1 MKTRED
7 NFCEENNKESTFFE
21 RKETRKSTCL
31 EGNTERSFDRRLLAR
46 VLGAAAAAA
55 ILPAP
60 ATAAEEPVLPSRHN
74 AEARTEA
81 LVEAALS
88 ATPASLTAEQR
99 LDVRRGVRDLQ
110 KTLADARRVP
120 LGYDAD
126 PATIFLP
133 EGRR

>member
-1 MKTRED
+1 M
-7 NFCEENNKESTFFE
+7 NTFG
-21 RKETRKSTCL
+21 TRKATGIS
-31 EGNTERSFDRRLLAR
+31 RRTLAKT
-46 VLGAAAAAA
+46 LGGAAAATCLPLRSDAA
-55 ILPAP
+55 EPPAP
-60 ATAAEEPVLPSRHN
+60 PSRQI
-74 AEARTEA
+74 AEAHTEA

-88 ATPASLTAEQR
+88 ATPASLTPEQR

-110 KTLADARRVP
+110 KTLAHARRVP

>member
-1 MKTRED
+1 MRIDRARRVSGITR
-7 NFCEENNKESTFFE
+7 
-21 RKETRKSTCL
+21 
-31 EGNTERSFDRRLLAR
+31 RSLAR
-46 VLGAAAAAA
+46 TLGGAAAVACLPGRSDAAG
-55 ILPAP
+55 PP
-60 ATAAEEPVLPSRHN
+60 SPPSRQI
-74 AEARTEA
+74 AESRTEA

-88 ATPASLTAEQR
+88 ATPVALTAEQR

>member
-1 MKTRED
+1 M
-7 NFCEENNKESTFFE
+7 SAVG
-21 RKETRKSTCL
+21 TRKAGIS
-31 EGNTERSFDRRLLAR
+31 RRTLAKT
-46 VLGAAAAAA
+46 LSGAAAAA
-55 ILPAP
+55 ILPGRSD
-60 ATAAEEPVLPSRHN
+60 AADPPGLPSN
-74 AEARTEA
+74 QIAEARTEA